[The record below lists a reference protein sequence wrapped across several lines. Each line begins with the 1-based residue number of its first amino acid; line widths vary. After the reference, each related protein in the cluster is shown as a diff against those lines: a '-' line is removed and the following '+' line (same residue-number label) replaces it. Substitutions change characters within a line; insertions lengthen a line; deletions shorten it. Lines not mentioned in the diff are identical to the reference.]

1 MEFPRICTVGAGN
14 HSTGSLYPY
23 IGQAGGKLVGVC
35 DMDAKRAA
43 RKATLFG
50 GKAYTDMGEML
61 DAETPDGVMICVGPE
76 PHVELSQ
83 VAMQRGVPV
92 YTEKP
97 PSGTAAGALAVAR
110 MSKETGIPVTTAFK
124 KRYNNC
130 YNRAKDWLAGFG
142 DDRWRTV
149 TASYCSGHY
158 DADEGPRSYLLDFAV
173 HMIDLVG
180 YLFGEVDQVHAMTH
194 DHHAYAVS
202 VRFANG
208 TLGTFDLNDGRT
220 WAVPAEDMIITVEDG
235 NCMKINNSSCWQ
247 ITSDDKVCEYREPTT
262 YLSGNNG
269 AETGH
274 LAEIIDFVESL
285 KEGRRTRSDIA
296 ESYKSM
302 VLLEAIRESAD
313 SGQIVKVQYETI

>member
-1 MEFPRICTVGAGN
+1 MAFPKICVVGAGN
-14 HSTGSLYPY
+14 HSTGSLYPF
-23 IGQAGGKLVGVC
+23 IAQAGGQLVGVC
-35 DMDAKRAA
+35 DIDSDKAA
-43 RKATLFG
+43 RNAALFG
-50 GKAYTDMGEML
+50 GTPYTDMGEML
-61 DAETPDGVMICVGPE
+61 DAQTPDGVMICIGPDQ
-76 PHVELSQ
+76 HAELSQ
-83 VAMQRGVPV
+83 QVMRRGIPV

-97 PSGTAAGALAVAR
+97 PASNATDALAVAR
-110 MSKETGIPVTTAFK
+110 VSKETGVPCMTAFK

-158 DADEGPRSYLLDFAV
+158 AADEGPQSYLLDFAV
-173 HMIDLVG
+173 HMIDLLG
-180 YLFGEVDQVHAMTH
+180 YLFGEVDQVFAMTH

-220 WAVPAEDMIITVEDG
+220 WAVPAEDMIITVEGG
-235 NCMKINNSSCWQ
+235 NCMKIQNSSCWQ
-247 ITSDDKVCEYREPTT
+247 ITSDDTVCEAREPTT
-262 YLSGNNG
+262 FLSGNNG

-274 LAEIIDFVESL
+274 LAEIEGFIASL
-285 KEGRRTRSDIA
+285 AEGRRTRSDIA

-302 VLLEAIRESAD
+302 VLLEAIRESA
-313 SGQIVKVQYETI
+313 STGQIVSVQYETI